1 MQINIITLK
10 KKIKFVIL
18 LTYQILKTKTP
29 KKHSAFWEPT
39 DPSSNEI
46 LPEQLPFT
54 VFWHPASLGLVHIYT
69 WLKH

>member
-10 KKIKFVIL
+10 KKSNLWF
-18 LTYQILKTKTP
+18 TYQILKTKTP
-29 KKHSAFWEPT
+29 KYQSAVWEPT

-69 WLKH
+69 WLKTLK